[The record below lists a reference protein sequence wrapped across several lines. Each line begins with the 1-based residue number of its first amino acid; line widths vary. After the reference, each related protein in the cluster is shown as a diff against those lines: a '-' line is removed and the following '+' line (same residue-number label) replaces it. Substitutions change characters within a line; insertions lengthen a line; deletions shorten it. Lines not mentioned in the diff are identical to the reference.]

1 MMHTSLDMIWERR
14 KVKRMDAKKYLG
26 QLKRLDTMI
35 TNKLIEK
42 AQWKAISL
50 GTTAPLGGE
59 RVQTSGSQQKMADAI
74 DRYIDIE
81 AEIDAY
87 IDKLVDTKKDVIS
100 VIEQLNTTEYDI
112 LHKVYVQYITL
123 EDVAG
128 MYGRSYTWVTTAH
141 GRGIKAVQDIL
152 DARK

>member
-1 MMHTSLDMIWERR
+1 
-14 KVKRMDAKKYLG
+14 MDAKKFLR

-42 AQWKAISL
+42 EQWKAISL
-50 GTTAPLGGE
+50 GTTAQLGGE
-59 RVQTSGSQQKMADAI
+59 RVQSSGSQQKMADAVCK
-74 DRYIDIE
+74 YIDIE
-81 AEIDAY
+81 SEIDAY

-123 EDVAG
+123 EDVAC
-128 MYGRSYTWVTTAH
+128 MYGKSYTWVTTAH

-152 DARK
+152 DARKVSTV

>member
-1 MMHTSLDMIWERR
+1 
-14 KVKRMDAKKYLG
+14 MDAKKYLK

-42 AQWKAISL
+42 EQWKAISL
-50 GTTAPLGGE
+50 GTTAQLGGE
-59 RVQTSGSQQKMADAI
+59 RVQASGSQQKMADAVCK
-74 DRYIDIE
+74 YIDIE
-81 AEIDAY
+81 SEIDAC

-128 MYGRSYTWVTTAH
+128 MYGKSYTWVTTVH